1 MRTREREQI
10 LWSCKMAEVACPACS
25 RARPP
30 APAGARNTADRRCRP
45 GCVGLAGPAAR
56 AKGALRVNG

>member
-45 GCVGLAGPAAR
+45 GCVGLAGCGWASRGAR
-56 AKGALRVNG
+56 CA